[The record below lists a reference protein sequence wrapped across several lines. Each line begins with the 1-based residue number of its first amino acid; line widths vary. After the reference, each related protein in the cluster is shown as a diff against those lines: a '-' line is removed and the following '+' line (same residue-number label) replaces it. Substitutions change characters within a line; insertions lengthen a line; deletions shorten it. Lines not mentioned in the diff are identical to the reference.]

1 MRSIIGMND
10 RIPCGLTPDHDFSS
24 LPPSRD
30 HRLPFVCNRC
40 LAPLTDATAVL
51 SDCGHLFCIS
61 PCADKVQ
68 VTQRCLVC
76 RAQPCRLARL
86 RDGGRELAPET
97 RAYVLSGGVEATLRR
112 VIDMVRF
119 RERQWMY
126 VREKMDQ
133 WADTECHL
141 RAHLQQQERAQ
152 AQSLWERDQWRETA
166 LRHAEAGATRATT
179 TTTTTTMPARAG
191 AGDAHWGHSW
201 RWPAHPPGDAVA
213 RPTRPPMPP
222 LTTAVVP
229 EEHSHEVCTTRTRPQ
244 ASLPNTPMRSV
255 QRPSLA
261 TTANPRST
269 HRATVGRA
277 LSITT
282 TTSRS
287 AAPTRSRHASITAG
301 TGRQRALPTL
311 SLASAQRQRALRS
324 LRSGSISGSRA
335 LTGAPSATTARLTS
349 LHPPPPTQRTKRAL
363 PSWSS
368 IPPPPPPPTTMRL

>member
-1 MRSIIGMND
+1 MSSIIGMND
-10 RIPCGLTPDHDFSS
+10 RIPCGSTPDHAFSS
-24 LPPSRD
+24 LPPSHD

-40 LAPLTDATAVL
+40 LAPLTDATATL
-51 SDCGHLFCIS
+51 SDCGHLFCVS

-68 VTQRCLVC
+68 ATQRCSIC

-126 VREKMDQ
+126 VREKMEQ
-133 WADTECHL
+133 WTDTECHL
-141 RAHLQQQERAQ
+141 RARLQQQERAQ

-179 TTTTTTMPARAG
+179 TTPAARAD

-213 RPTRPPMPP
+213 GPARAPMPP

-229 EEHSHEVCTTRTRPQ
+229 DEHSHEVCTTRTRPQ
-244 ASLPNTPMRSV
+244 ASLPNASMRSV

-261 TTANPRST
+261 TATPRST
-269 HRATVGRA
+269 HRAAVGRA

-287 AAPTRSRHASITAG
+287 VAPIRSRHASVTASIV
-301 TGRQRALPTL
+301 RQRALPTL

-324 LRSGSISGSRA
+324 LRSGSIGGSRA
-335 LTGAPSATTARLTS
+335 LTGAPSATAARLTS
-349 LHPPPPTQRTKRAL
+349 LRPPPPTLRAKRAL
-363 PSWSS
+363 PSWS
-368 IPPPPPPPTTMRL
+368 PTPTPPPPPTTRL